1 MQVVCLFVLILCS
14 FHTLRFPGS
23 LAHWLPARDGQWE
36 AQSGLGVDQAF
47 ATRCSLLQAALPAAA
62 VSPPWFQL
70 PAASSSWAPRLV
82 HTVSFLL
89 PLWPQGEWP
98 LLAVAGLW
106 VASPCPTGFS
116 ALLTSLSPVVCV
128 KFRLLN
134 HHSVGFVFP
143 SGTPQFGHP
152 QRKWGGAMPSP
163 GRRRPWPGWGPSSS

>member
-1 MQVVCLFVLILCS
+1 MHCVFQAPLLTGCLLEMASGRPEWAGGRPGVCYPVLS
-14 FHTLRFPGS
+14 
-23 LAHWLPARDGQWE
+23 
-36 AQSGLGVDQAF
+36 
-47 ATRCSLLQAALPAAA
+47 AAA

-98 LLAVAGLW
+98 LLTVAGLW

-134 HHSVGFVFP
+134 HHSVSFVFP